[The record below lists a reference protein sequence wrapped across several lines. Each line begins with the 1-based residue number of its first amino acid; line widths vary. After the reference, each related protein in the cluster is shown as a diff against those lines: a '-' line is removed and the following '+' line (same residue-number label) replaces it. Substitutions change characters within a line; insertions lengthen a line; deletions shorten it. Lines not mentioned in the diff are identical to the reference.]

1 MNDDALRTVKAI
13 FASYVT
19 GDTEGLLGFT
29 TPETVCRFPG
39 DPAVVPWAGTYVGRD
54 FAQFHAR
61 VKDHLDVFEYVVE
74 RFEPL
79 GDTVL
84 VFAKERC
91 RVKSTGKHFVNEH
104 VGIATI
110 RDGYM
115 VRYLEYSD
123 TAALQAA
130 FTE

>member
-1 MNDDALRTVKAI
+1 MHLETNAPSRRAEPRPTPPP
-13 FASYVT
+13 ASRAT
-19 GDTEGLLGFT
+19 L
-29 TPETVCRFPG
+29 
-39 DPAVVPWAGTYVGRD
+39 PWRSLV
-54 FAQFHAR
+54 
-61 VKDHLDVFEYVVE
+61 DVFEYVVE

-91 RVKSTGKHFVNEH
+91 RVKSTGKFFENEH

-110 RDGYM
+110 RDGHM

-130 FTE
+130 FAE